1 MVPSFIKCPNL
12 KTEYDINRQANVST
26 HPDPVLRA
34 IETFKYHPS
43 ILKIK
48 EFMTN
53 KGMSFSFGYTTQ
65 EKTYKALQ
73 NVDKKQHAKKMTS
86 L

>member
-1 MVPSFIKCPNL
+1 M
-12 KTEYDINRQANVST
+12 INRQANVFT
-26 HPDPVLRA
+26 HPDPLLRV

-53 KGMSFSFGYTTQ
+53 KGMSFTFDYTT
-65 EKTYKALQ
+65 
-73 NVDKKQHAKKMTS
+73 H
-86 L
+86 